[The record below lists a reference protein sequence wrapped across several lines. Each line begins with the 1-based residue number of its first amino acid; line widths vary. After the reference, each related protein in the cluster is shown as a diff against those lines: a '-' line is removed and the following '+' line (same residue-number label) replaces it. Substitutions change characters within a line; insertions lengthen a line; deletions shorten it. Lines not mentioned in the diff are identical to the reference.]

1 MEVILFGVGGHWV
14 LLSLARA
21 LEGME
26 VKLVSVAFPRDF
38 CENIFIII
46 IPEHRFSIEIYYLVQ
61 NKTKYLT

>member
-1 MEVILFGVGGHWV
+1 MEVILLGVGGHRV

-46 IPEHRFSIEIYYLVQ
+46 IPEHRYSIEIYYLVQ
-61 NKTKYLT
+61 LNTQKLT